1 MQSSLSFLL
10 ALKDFIQQNPDM
22 PLKEIRMFW
31 NRMDGRVSKRLS
43 YQYGLLFKELG
54 LKALDTVIP
63 DMERYGRET
72 SPEERILFRSTLFP
86 PSGKLLKGSG
96 LDTLAGYLSTG
107 QAKGMRRK
115 EFMNVNE
122 ERLKEIMAHETDADG
137 CPKTHPDGI
146 EKEEDRGK
154 EGKESV
160 SIPDGRTEKP
170 TVFHKPA
177 VRSGTS
183 LAERMK
189 TYRADYLSR
198 REYVHRK
205 QTYISYETYRRLAR
219 ILPLLSEGMTVPAF
233 LDNVLNRHLDEHGD
247 VLDEMV
253 RTGTRNSR

>member
-1 MQSSLSFLL
+1 
-10 ALKDFIQQNPDM
+10 
-22 PLKEIRMFW
+22 
-31 NRMDGRVSKRLS
+31 
-43 YQYGLLFKELG
+43 
-54 LKALDTVIP
+54 
-63 DMERYGRET
+63 
-72 SPEERILFRSTLFP
+72 
-86 PSGKLLKGSG
+86 
-96 LDTLAGYLSTG
+96 
-107 QAKGMRRK
+107 MRRK

-198 REYVHRK
+198 RSTSTASRP
-205 QTYISYETYRRLAR
+205 ISVMRPTADWHAYSPCSAR
-219 ILPLLSEGMTVPAF
+219 H
-233 LDNVLNRHLDEHGD
+233 D
-247 VLDEMV
+247 
-253 RTGTRNSR
+253 RTGIP

>member
-1 MQSSLSFLL
+1 MSEDAS
-10 ALKDFIQQNPDM
+10 
-22 PLKEIRMFW
+22 
-31 NRMDGRVSKRLS
+31 GR
-43 YQYGLLFKELG
+43 
-54 LKALDTVIP
+54 
-63 DMERYGRET
+63 
-72 SPEERILFRSTLFP
+72 
-86 PSGKLLKGSG
+86 
-96 LDTLAGYLSTG
+96 
-107 QAKGMRRK
+107 
-115 EFMNVNE
+115 
-122 ERLKEIMAHETDADG
+122 
-137 CPKTHPDGI
+137 
-146 EKEEDRGK
+146 DR
-154 EGKESV
+154 
-160 SIPDGRTEKP
+160 EKP

>member
-1 MQSSLSFLL
+1 
-10 ALKDFIQQNPDM
+10 
-22 PLKEIRMFW
+22 
-31 NRMDGRVSKRLS
+31 
-43 YQYGLLFKELG
+43 
-54 LKALDTVIP
+54 
-63 DMERYGRET
+63 
-72 SPEERILFRSTLFP
+72 
-86 PSGKLLKGSG
+86 
-96 LDTLAGYLSTG
+96 
-107 QAKGMRRK
+107 MRRK

-154 EGKESV
+154 EGK
-160 SIPDGRTEKP
+160 GRSLYP
-170 TVFHKPA
+170 YPMA
-177 VRSGTS
+177 

>member
-1 MQSSLSFLL
+1 M
-10 ALKDFIQQNPDM
+10 
-22 PLKEIRMFW
+22 
-31 NRMDGRVSKRLS
+31 
-43 YQYGLLFKELG
+43 
-54 LKALDTVIP
+54 
-63 DMERYGRET
+63 
-72 SPEERILFRSTLFP
+72 
-86 PSGKLLKGSG
+86 
-96 LDTLAGYLSTG
+96 
-107 QAKGMRRK
+107 
-115 EFMNVNE
+115 
-122 ERLKEIMAHETDADG
+122 
-137 CPKTHPDGI
+137 
-146 EKEEDRGK
+146 
-154 EGKESV
+154 
-160 SIPDGRTEKP
+160 PDGRTEKP

-253 RTGTRNSR
+253 PYRCTELTLTRGTMGMTDEKTWEPVRPANGV

>member
-1 MQSSLSFLL
+1 MEHLPKQIPQDNHLSD
-10 ALKDFIQQNPDM
+10 KQ
-22 PLKEIRMFW
+22 E
-31 NRMDGRVSKRLS
+31 
-43 YQYGLLFKELG
+43 
-54 LKALDTVIP
+54 
-63 DMERYGRET
+63 
-72 SPEERILFRSTLFP
+72 LFRLRVY
-86 PSGKLLKGSG
+86 GVGI
-96 LDTLAGYLSTG
+96 
-107 QAKGMRRK
+107 R
-115 EFMNVNE
+115 EE